1 MSLSPSPEQLH
12 TLLHKADAAARRLVR
27 RMRLPSHDLEDIRQD
42 LITDA
47 FARLAAFD
55 PARGSIGAFVA
66 TVMAHRATRI
76 MRRVIAERRMFG
88 FEPTSIDAPIN
99 DGESDTL
106 AETIASD
113 GGLGAVWG
121 QAGEGASTSAI
132 RLDVERCLGALDRGD
147 GVLCA
152 ALTTRS
158 VDELAAE
165 GHGSRAGL
173 YRRIQTLRGTL
184 LARGLAAA

>member
-1 MSLSPSPEQLH
+1 MSFTPSPEQLH
-12 TLLHKADAAARRLVR
+12 TLLHEADAAARSLVR
-27 RMRLPSHDLEDIRQD
+27 RMRLPRHDLEDIRQD

-88 FEPTSIDAPIN
+88 FEPMSIDAPLM
-99 DGESDTL
+99 DGD
-106 AETIASD
+106 AETFAD
-113 GGLGAVWG
+113 TTPEDAGLGTLWG
-121 QAGEGASTSAI
+121 QSRRGVHAAI
-132 RLDVERCLGALDRGD
+132 TRLDVERCFGAIDRRD
-147 GVLCA
+147 GALCA
-152 ALTTRS
+152 ALTGKS
-158 VDELAAE
+158 VDALAAE
-165 GHGSRAGL
+165 GRGSRAGL

>member
-1 MSLSPSPEQLH
+1 MSFSPSPEQLH
-12 TLLHKADAAARRLVR
+12 TLLHEADAAARSLVR
-27 RMRLPSHDLEDIRQD
+27 RMRLPRHDLEDIRQD
-42 LITDA
+42 LIADA
-47 FARLAAFD
+47 IARLAAFD

-66 TVMAHRATRI
+66 TVMTHRATRI

-88 FEPTSIDAPIN
+88 FEPISIDAP
-99 DGESDTL
+99 
-106 AETIASD
+106 A
-113 GGLGAVWG
+113 LG
-121 QAGEGASTSAI
+121 GEGATVGADIPENANLGALWGQPSHGAATSTI
-132 RLDVERCLGALDRGD
+132 RLDVERCLGTLDRQD

-165 GHGSRAGL
+165 GNGSRAGL

-184 LARGLAAA
+184 LACGLAAA

>member
-1 MSLSPSPEQLH
+1 MNFSPSPDHLH
-12 TLLHKADAAARRLVR
+12 TLLHEADLAARRLVR
-27 RMRLPSHDLEDIRQD
+27 RLRLPRHALDDVRQD
-42 LITDA
+42 LLIDA
-47 FARLAAFD
+47 LARLAAFD

-66 TVMAHRATRI
+66 TVMTHRATRI

-88 FEPTSIDAPIN
+88 FEPTSIDAPIK

-106 AETIASD
+106 ADMIASD

-121 QAGEGASTSAI
+121 QAGEDASTSSI
-132 RLDVERCLGALDRGD
+132 RLDVEHCLGALDRRD

-158 VDELAAE
+158 VDELSAD

>member
-1 MSLSPSPEQLH
+1 MSFSPSPEQLH
-12 TLLHKADAAARRLVR
+12 TLSHEADAAARRLVR
-27 RMRLPSHDLEDIRQD
+27 QLRLPRHDLEDIRQD
-42 LITDA
+42 VITDA
-47 FARLAAFD
+47 LARLAAFD

-66 TVMAHRATRI
+66 TVMTHRATRI

-88 FEPTSIDAPIN
+88 FEPTSIDAPIK
-99 DGESDTL
+99 DGEADTL
-106 AETIASD
+106 ADTIASD

-121 QAGEGASTSAI
+121 QAGEGASTSTI
-132 RLDVERCLGALDRGD
+132 RLDVERCLGTLDHQD

-152 ALTTRS
+152 ALTTKS

>member
-1 MSLSPSPEQLH
+1 MNFSPSPEQLH
-12 TLLHKADAAARRLVR
+12 TLLHEADLAARRLVR
-27 RMRLPSHDLEDIRQD
+27 KLRLPRHDLDDVRQD
-42 LITDA
+42 LLIDA
-47 FARLAAFD
+47 LARLAAFD

-66 TVMAHRATRI
+66 TVMAHKASRI
-76 MRRVIAERRMFG
+76 ARRVVSERRAFG
-88 FEPTSIDAPIN
+88 FEPISIDAPIK
-99 DGESDTL
+99 DGEADTL
-106 AETIASD
+106 ADTIAND
-113 GGLGAVWG
+113 GGLGVVWG
-121 QAGEGASTSAI
+121 QACEGASTSTI
-132 RLDVERCLGALDRGD
+132 RLDVERCLGALDHRD

-165 GHGSRAGL
+165 GYGSRAGL

>member
-1 MSLSPSPEQLH
+1 MPFSPSPEQRH
-12 TLLHKADAAARRLVR
+12 TLLHEADAAARRLIR
-27 RMRLPSHDLEDIRQD
+27 QLRLSRHDLEDIRQD

-47 FARLAAFD
+47 LARMPAFQ
-55 PARGSIGAFVA
+55 AERGSVGAFLA
-66 TVMAHRATRI
+66 TVMTHRATRI

-88 FEPTSIDAPIN
+88 FEPMSIDMPIK
-99 DGESDTL
+99 DGEADTL
-106 AETIASD
+106 ADTIASD
-113 GGLGAVWG
+113 AGLGAVWG
-121 QAGEGASTSAI
+121 QAGDGATSSI
-132 RLDVERCLGALDRGD
+132 VRLDIERCLGTLERQDAR
-147 GVLCA
+147 LCA

-173 YRRIQTLRGTL
+173 YRRIQTLRGSI